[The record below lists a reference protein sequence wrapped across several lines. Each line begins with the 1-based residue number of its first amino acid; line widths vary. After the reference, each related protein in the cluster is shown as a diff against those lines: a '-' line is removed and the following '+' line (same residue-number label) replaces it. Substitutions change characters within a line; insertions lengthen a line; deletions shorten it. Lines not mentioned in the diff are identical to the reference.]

1 MNTNDTNMYKQKQTL
16 IMEYNI
22 NYNKLRR
29 EYKKII

>member
-22 NYNKLRR
+22 NYKKLRR